1 MSPQENHWNPLS
13 TSSQNWKEIIYSSL
27 RILIVRNT
35 NIVRNT
41 KSDFQDFSIRSERKS
56 NLSARKT
63 DVEHQKDLSR
73 DKHKKQNKLLN
84 NQSLAQVSMMFSF
97 QRYNKHLA
105 KLAVDGIT
113 QLVKQPRIC
122 KGFQLFIPFIKT
134 VRGGRLTNL
143 LSSDANA

>member
-1 MSPQENHWNPLS
+1 MTPWENHWNPLS
-13 TSSQNWKEIIYSSL
+13 TSSQKWKEIIYSSL

-41 KSDFQDFSIRSERKS
+41 KLDFQDFSIRSERKS

-84 NQSLAQVSMMFSF
+84 N
-97 QRYNKHLA
+97 
-105 KLAVDGIT
+105 
-113 QLVKQPRIC
+113 
-122 KGFQLFIPFIKT
+122 
-134 VRGGRLTNL
+134 
-143 LSSDANA
+143 